1 MAIHQWEFWVC
12 DTDRCLNYRP
22 ELKVEDEDHT
32 TSVFCVHVKQRIT
45 KNLTKA
51 HIYWAFTLRCTP

>member
-32 TSVFCVHVKQRIT
+32 TSVFCVRVKHTVAVR
-45 KNLTKA
+45 
-51 HIYWAFTLRCTP
+51 